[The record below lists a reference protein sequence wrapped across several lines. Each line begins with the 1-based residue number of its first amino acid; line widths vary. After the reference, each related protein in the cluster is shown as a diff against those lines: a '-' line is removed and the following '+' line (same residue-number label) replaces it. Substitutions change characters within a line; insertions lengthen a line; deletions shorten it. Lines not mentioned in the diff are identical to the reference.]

1 MSSRDEIIA
10 RIERSEALVAV
21 VGLGYVGL
29 PLALTFVEHGLRVIG
44 LDTDHSKLVSLREGR
59 SYLEHIPAERVTNA
73 AGLFVPTDDFGRLAT
88 ADAVIVC
95 VPTPLTAAGAP
106 DLSFVVAACRAVREC
121 LRPGQLVVLESTTYP
136 GTTDEL
142 VRSILDETGLR
153 CGEDYFLAFSPERED
168 PGNKLFTTSTIP
180 KVVGGVDDG
189 SGDVA
194 VALYRH
200 VIDKVV
206 RVSSAR
212 VAEATKLTE
221 NSFRAVN
228 IALVNELKLVFDR
241 MGVDI
246 WEVLAAA
253 ATKPFGFMRFDPG
266 PGWGGHCIPVDPV
279 YLAWKAR
286 ESDVRATLVECAGE
300 INRQT
305 VLHVVQRTEA
315 VLQRQG
321 KELAGS
327 SVLVLGVAYKAGVA
341 DTRESPALKVIDR
354 LRRFGARVA
363 YHDPFVPEV
372 DGMRSVQL
380 TAEELGR
387 HDVVL
392 LTTAHA
398 EVDYELTSAHARA
411 IVDTRGVFNHHHPK
425 VTAA

>member
-1 MSSRDEIIA
+1 MNLIA
-10 RIERSEALVAV
+10 RIENLEAIVAV
-21 VGLGYVGL
+21 IGLGYVGL
-29 PLALTFVEHGLRVIG
+29 PLALTFAESGLRVIG
-44 LDTDHSKLVSLREGR
+44 CDTDHSKLVALREGR
-59 SYLEHIPAERVTNA
+59 SYLEHIPSERVAKA
-73 AGLFVPTDDFGRLAT
+73 AGLFTATDDFGRLAT
-88 ADAVIVC
+88 ADAVIIC
-95 VPTPLTAAGAP
+95 VPTPLTAGGEP
-106 DLSFVVAACRAVREC
+106 DLSFVVAACRAIREC

-142 VRSILDETGLR
+142 VRSILDSTGLQ
-153 CGEDYFLAFSPERED
+153 CGSDYFLAFSPERED
-168 PGNKLFTTSTIP
+168 PGNPTFTTGTIP
-180 KVVGGVDDG
+180 KVVGGVDEA
-189 SGDVA
+189 SSDVA
-194 VALYRH
+194 CALYRQ
-200 VIDKVV
+200 VIDEVV

-212 VAEATKLTE
+212 VAEAAKLTE
-221 NSFRAVN
+221 NTFRAVN

-253 ATKPFGFMRFDPG
+253 ETKPFGFMRFDPG

-300 INRQT
+300 INRLT

-315 VLQRQG
+315 VLQGLG

-327 SVLVLGVAYKAGVA
+327 FVLVLGVAYKADVS

-363 YHDPFVPEV
+363 YHDPFVDEL
-372 DGMRSVQL
+372 DGWSSVPL
-380 TAEELGR
+380 TAAELER

-392 LTTAHA
+392 LTTAHT
-398 EVDYELTSAHARA
+398 DLDLELVRTHARA
-411 IVDTRGVFNHHHPK
+411 IVDTRGVFEKHPK
-425 VTAA
+425 VTRA